1 MDLST
6 RFPAYNA
13 DEPEFWFMQMEA
25 IFDLHEISTEKARY
39 ACTLP
44 TLTSEA
50 MHTASAV
57 ITAPSPDTRTY
68 TALKA
73 ALLQAAMKRR
83 IQQRDQL
90 LTDKRLADK
99 TPAQLLRHI
108 QYVMHTATGPAP
120 SEIVRSLWIQLCPKH
135 IQPALFSM
143 ADDTPLAQLA
153 TLADRLHTTSDNA
166 TLSHPSVTQ
175 QTTDTQQLDVLQNR
189 RFFHPGRTYHANPV
203 SVSRRQREH
212 RGELCSYHQKFG
224 HQARNCRAPCSWS
237 GNYFGGDC

>member
-1 MDLST
+1 MW
-6 RFPAYNA
+6 NH
-13 DEPEFWFMQMEA
+13 
-25 IFDLHEISTEKARY
+25 HEITTEKARY

-44 TLTSEA
+44 TLPSEA
-50 MHTASAV
+50 MYTATTV

-73 ALLQAAMKRR
+73 ALLQATMKRR

-90 LTDKRLADK
+90 LSDKRLADK
-99 TPAQLLRHI
+99 TPAQLLQHI

-153 TLADRLHTTSDNA
+153 ALADRLHTTSDNA
-166 TLSHPSVTQ
+166 TLSHLSDTQ

-189 RFFHPGRTYHANPV
+189 RFFHPGKTYQANPV
-203 SVSRRQREH
+203 SGSRRQREH

-224 HQARNCRAPCSWS
+224 HQARNCRAPCSWL